1 MYIIFNYPKIKKI
14 LLSVLIVIY
23 YVMSN
28 FFYTELASFLF
39 LRKIFITFT
48 TILKHFSFF
57 LQLNFDIFL
66 GPFFA
71 FCFSLLQINFDIF
84 ACFFLES
91 FFVFLIIIICHFYV
105 QKKKIIKN
113 ILLVLFICFKN

>member
-23 YVMSN
+23 YAMSN

-57 LQLNFDIFL
+57 LQLNFDFFL

-105 QKKKIIKN
+105 QKKKNYKKY
-113 ILLVLFICFKN
+113 FISSFYML